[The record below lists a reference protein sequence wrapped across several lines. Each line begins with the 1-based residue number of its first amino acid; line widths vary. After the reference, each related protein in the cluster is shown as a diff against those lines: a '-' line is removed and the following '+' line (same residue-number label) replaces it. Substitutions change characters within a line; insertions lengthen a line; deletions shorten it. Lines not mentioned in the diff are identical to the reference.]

1 MRNKRKTSNHEQLDL
16 FGATDKA
23 KREFGAKAGVE
34 ELALPEVDEVEFNLG
49 GSEANTMIRYQ
60 YRDGDNYKQFK
71 DVILNGRL
79 SRADIRK
86 MFDVVFDYKLFLAS
100 QVGLEDLQL
109 RFDNGWEIEADHPW
123 HEISEISYVGDAPT
137 ADDYQNVTTVTEFI
151 AKWPLTVDGWDNV
164 GAEERLIEA
173 MGLSKG
179 SKKLMHTD

>member
-1 MRNKRKTSNHEQLDL
+1 M
-16 FGATDKA
+16 
-23 KREFGAKAGVE
+23 
-34 ELALPEVDEVEFNLG
+34 P
-49 GSEANTMIRYQ
+49 
-60 YRDGDNYKQFK
+60 
-71 DVILNGRL
+71 
-79 SRADIRK
+79 
-86 MFDVVFDYKLFLAS
+86 YKLFLAS

-123 HEISEISYVGDAPT
+123 HEIREISYVGDAPT